1 MLTDASAEAF
11 VVIFKM
17 YLKFLDMNTIRFNE
31 QNVSVFMNY
40 TDLQRMMKE
49 CVETTIKEI
58 KNEQKK
64 LQEQKWLDTT
74 HTAQMFGVH
83 VCTINRWKHSGY
95 LTPRTIGGRDF
106 FSIDEINHLLT
117 TQQQSA

>member
-1 MLTDASAEAF
+1 
-11 VVIFKM
+11 
-17 YLKFLDMNTIRFNE
+17 MNTIRFNE

-49 CVETTIKEI
+49 CVETTLREV

-83 VCTINRWKHSGY
+83 VCTINRWKHAGY